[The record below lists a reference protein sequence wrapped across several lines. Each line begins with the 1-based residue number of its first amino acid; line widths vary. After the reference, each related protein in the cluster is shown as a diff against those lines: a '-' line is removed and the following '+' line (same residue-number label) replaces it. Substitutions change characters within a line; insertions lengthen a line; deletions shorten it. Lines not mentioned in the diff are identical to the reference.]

1 MSLFRTQTEFG
12 LHALQAAAEDARALL
27 PRPLLLLASNNSS
40 ARTSMDA
47 HPGTRGGEE
56 ARPAVLQQSAV
67 AGDQSRVDQTLA
79 EPQQSAAALVAGVE
93 LDDPAAEF
101 YGLEYSDDDGDGDGE
116 DGDADGDGGS
126 DGGTAAEAAALRR
139 LEPWR
144 VAVRGALGGDDGS
157 EPALPCHIL
166 PHLLL
171 GDMVSRSLP
180 ALAE

>member
-1 MSLFRTQTEFG
+1 MGENQHG
-12 LHALQAAAEDARALL
+12 
-27 PRPLLLLASNNSS
+27 
-40 ARTSMDA
+40 
-47 HPGTRGGEE
+47 HPGARGGEEEEVRGVGE

-67 AGDQSRVDQTLA
+67 AGDQSRVAQTLA
-79 EPQQSAAALVAGVE
+79 EPQQSAAVLVAGVE

-116 DGDADGDGGS
+116 DGDADGDCGS
-126 DGGTAAEAAALRR
+126 DGGAAAEAAALRR

-144 VAVRGALGGDDGS
+144 VAMRGALGGDDGS

>member
-1 MSLFRTQTEFG
+1 MG
-12 LHALQAAAEDARALL
+12 V
-27 PRPLLLLASNNSS
+27 
-40 ARTSMDA
+40 A
-47 HPGTRGGEE
+47 HTGARGGEEEEVRGVGE

-67 AGDQSRVDQTLA
+67 AGDQSRVAQTLA
-79 EPQQSAAALVAGVE
+79 EPQQSAAVLVAGVE

-101 YGLEYSDDDGDGDGE
+101 YGLEYSDDDGDGE
-116 DGDADGDGGS
+116 DGDADGDCGSEGGA
-126 DGGTAAEAAALRR
+126 AAEAAALRR

-144 VAVRGALGGDDGS
+144 VAMRGALGGDDGS

>member
-1 MSLFRTQTEFG
+1 
-12 LHALQAAAEDARALL
+12 
-27 PRPLLLLASNNSS
+27 
-40 ARTSMDA
+40 MDA
-47 HPGTRGGEE
+47 HPGARGGEE
-56 ARPAVLQQSAV
+56 EVRGVGEARPCCEARRGEAVLQQSAV
-67 AGDQSRVDQTLA
+67 AGDQSRVETLA
-79 EPQQSAAALVAGVE
+79 EPQQSAAVLVAGVE